1 MKLNPNVPY
10 TLAVANHNKTKDK
23 DIYSSTQKRRT
34 HMNKLNQRR
43 LTLYKLPPTAGRNQR
58 RWDRRIAHVH

>member
-10 TLAVANHNKTKDK
+10 TLAVANHNETKDK

-34 HMNKLNQRR
+34 QMNKLNQRR
-43 LTLYKLPPTAGRNQR
+43 LTTHSINCHPLLGEIKDGGTEG
-58 RWDRRIAHVH
+58 